1 MPDFLKLF
9 LSSKQLE
16 GLSKESL
23 KYYSRVLGWM
33 CDDIKKP
40 ILETTTED
48 LRTWLATYHKKKA
61 PSKVTLNN
69 MRRVLSSFFG
79 WLESEDFISKSPV
92 RRIHNIKT
100 DKVIKKT
107 LSEKDIDAL
116 RESRIN
122 LRDKAI
128 IDFLFSTGV
137 RVSEL
142 VGLNRSAI
150 DFTEKECVVFG
161 KGSKERIVYFDELT
175 KKNLAAYL
183 NSRND
188 NNPALFVSLFSPYK
202 RLQKGGIETMLREA
216 GKTVGI
222 DKVHPHKFRRTMA
235 TQAAE
240 LGMPIQ
246 QVQHLLGHVRI
257 DTTMAYVNVHQ
268 KSIKNSYREYFE

>member
-1 MPDFLKLF
+1 MPDYPNLF
-9 LSSKQLE
+9 LLSKQLE
-16 GLSKESL
+16 GLSQESL
-23 KYYSRVLGWM
+23 KYYRQVLRWM

-40 ILETTTED
+40 VLEITADD
-48 LRTWLATYHKKKA
+48 LRTWLSTYHKKKV

-79 WLESEDFISKSPV
+79 WLENEDLISKSPV

-116 RESRIN
+116 RESRTNI
-122 LRDKAI
+122 RDKVI

-142 VGLNRSAI
+142 VRLNRSDI
-150 DFTEKECVVFG
+150 DFTERECVVFG

-175 KKNLAAYL
+175 NKYLTEYL
-183 NSRND
+183 NNRKDD
-188 NNPALFVSLFSPYK
+188 NHALFVSLFSPYK
-202 RLQKGGIETMLREA
+202 RLLKGGVETMLREA
-216 GKTVGI
+216 GKKTGI

-240 LGMPIQ
+240 LGMPIEQ
-246 QVQHLLGHVRI
+246 IQHLLGHVRI

-268 KSIKNSYREYFE
+268 KNIKNSYREYFG